1 MLKLWLIGSAVIAAT
16 IIAAITIHAW
26 FYISEKI
33 KTSEELVKKSPAPY
47 TQKLL
52 QSETRILIL
61 GDSTAAGVGAS
72 DPRESV
78 AGRFGADFPEAYIIN
93 QGVPGRDLRQLLGD
107 FPRYPTKHLKLALV
121 MVGAN
126 DTIRFTKLSN
136 IKRDI
141 NAVLEKAA
149 LMADNVL
156 LLHSGNL
163 GTAPFFPRTIGW
175 ILSARTR
182 QVRNI
187 YKEAAT
193 RFGAI
198 YIDLY
203 ASRRD
208 DPFLKDTGRFY
219 APDGLHLTGEGYT
232 IWYEKIRAAMMDAGI
247 NL

>member
-1 MLKLWLIGSAVIAAT
+1 MLKLWLIGSVVIAVT
-16 IIAAITIHAW
+16 LVTAIMIHAW

-33 KTSEELVKKSPAPY
+33 KISEELVKKSAAPY

-61 GDSTAAGVGAS
+61 GDSTAAGVGAR
-72 DPRESV
+72 DVKESV
-78 AGRFGADFPEAYIIN
+78 AGRFGADFPGAYIIN
-93 QGVPGRDLRQLLGD
+93 QGVPGRDLRELLND

-126 DTIRFTKLSN
+126 DIIRFTKLSH

-141 NAVLEKAA
+141 NAVLEKAT

-156 LLHSGNL
+156 FLHSGNI
-163 GTAPFFPRTIGW
+163 GTAPFFPKTIGW
-175 ILSARTR
+175 LMSARTR

-187 YKEAAT
+187 YKEAAA

-198 YIDLY
+198 YVDLY
-203 ASRRD
+203 ASRSR
-208 DPFLKDTGRFY
+208 DPFLKDIGRFY
-219 APDGLHLTGEGYT
+219 APDGLHLTGEGYK
-232 IWYEKIRAAMMDAGI
+232 IWYEKIRAAMTAAGI